1 MGRRDHG
8 YSVSSPSSVNSPSQ
22 RTRSKMR
29 AAWRTAIR
37 SLQLGAFCERRAVLP
52 THVARRQPAF
62 SFLTSTA
69 KRSEGP
75 PPATTGSLPD
85 ASSSSTTQT
94 SCRLPAASA
103 GAPSADEP
111 SSLSGEGAPKSSLDS
126 PSPPAAPPDGLA
138 GLGPARTLK
147 PRQTANYFA
156 LLQKHSRPSNIPSEP
171 AEDVTHVTP
180 ADDATK
186 AESGASKPE
195 PWTMKLPGHDRYHGK
210 GYTRSHAFG
219 YLVASARQGGAIVHD
234 PTLEND
240 HSGSFPLRHSAK
252 NFKNLEDVVVGLC
265 KAGHGSLTI
274 FLTLAISGRPPLAT
288 KIDLRQATQ
297 SQGWR
302 ALIRAAAEVGIIRIE
317 RNTHLPLTE
326 ETPGT
331 STSTAH
337 APFLDIIASTT
348 SSSRPLRTYKFFGR
362 AVIHFRPYLEEFYPA
377 SLLFTIPARSTPSAF
392 PLPYQKARNYELETL
407 FQRTMRIAEEGRA
420 RLVMTARL
428 TVPGSPVIEVTTT
441 GETGEDGRR
450 PLA

>member
-1 MGRRDHG
+1 
-8 YSVSSPSSVNSPSQ
+8 
-22 RTRSKMR
+22 
-29 AAWRTAIR
+29 
-37 SLQLGAFCERRAVLP
+37 
-52 THVARRQPAF
+52 
-62 SFLTSTA
+62 
-69 KRSEGP
+69 
-75 PPATTGSLPD
+75 
-85 ASSSSTTQT
+85 
-94 SCRLPAASA
+94 
-103 GAPSADEP
+103 
-111 SSLSGEGAPKSSLDS
+111 
-126 PSPPAAPPDGLA
+126 
-138 GLGPARTLK
+138 
-147 PRQTANYFA
+147 
-156 LLQKHSRPSNIPSEP
+156 
-171 AEDVTHVTP
+171 
-180 ADDATK
+180 
-186 AESGASKPE
+186 
-195 PWTMKLPGHDRYHGK
+195 MKLPGHDRYHGK

-377 SLLFTIPARSTPSAF
+377 SLLFTYALDVAGCPPVSGQGGSHREAWAAVVEQGSSDGSFQATSSIPARSTPSAF